1 MRALGTPVLAAV
13 LCAGCATDD
22 YQVNEFLDPQT
33 GVTIRAMASPFVY
46 VRDVNETADNG
57 REYVSVGAVEVNTM
71 GARKHYLAVVSWSRI
86 NQKPSGAA
94 VTGAEHVMLM
104 LGGKPRELIPVTQEP
119 RSVGIREPPFR
130 PEWGNLMGEN
140 WYVIT
145 PQELRAFAAAT
156 PDSIDLIE
164 NGRARKYVTMD
175 RADASLRDF
184 VRDFPATVTNE
195 PLPR

>member
-1 MRALGTPVLAAV
+1 MRALGAPVLAAV

-94 VTGAEHVMLM
+94 VIGAEHVTLM